1 MFRFIIITSA
11 RLEEWITGVKLRV
24 DAKIARK
31 QAIWRQEASGEA
43 SAASNPPAELP
54 VYWRYFV
61 NSDKNTESSVASTA
75 PSSGGIPK
83 SPLWR
88 FPHGMGRDNAP
99 PRRFFGVTSRRTAIP
114 LSMFCRLAALPCW
127 DVSCGAELLN
137 FGAFIEFVEVNLSA
151 LLHYRF
157 EGRISRLINLTV

>member
-75 PSSGGIPK
+75 PSSDGIPK
-83 SPLWR
+83 SPL
-88 FPHGMGRDNAP
+88 
-99 PRRFFGVTSRRTAIP
+99 
-114 LSMFCRLAALPCW
+114 
-127 DVSCGAELLN
+127 
-137 FGAFIEFVEVNLSA
+137 
-151 LLHYRF
+151 
-157 EGRISRLINLTV
+157 